1 VAAAAIAATLT
12 GVATPALAVEVA
24 GAEAAG
30 ASAQAAATTQEAAQA
45 TATTQAAAQA
55 TATTQATAP
64 ATATEQGAAQGEK
77 DAQVAGYSAT
87 GEASGAAAGDAS
99 GSAATEP
106 ATSASSS
113 DAELVEAT
121 GAEAASGASEP
132 TEAVGATEDAAT
144 DESQATPARARMSV
158 LAAEEEPQGYVDA
171 SIEDGL
177 YGIASAVADDRY
189 LDVRAGDTGNGGV
202 VQTWSGNQSAAQRW
216 RIASAGG
223 GYYTIQNV
231 NSGKYLDVANGSASS
246 GATVQQYE
254 GNGSAAQL
262 WRIVCDPYHTGN
274 YLLFSKLGAGGGE
287 GLALDVSAGSRALG
301 ARVQLWAPNGTLA
314 QSFGLSAIRALVEDG
329 VYTITNA
336 GSGKVLDVSGASLDD
351 GGNVQQYSANGTQS
365 QEFQLTYDAQDG
377 YYTVVSAVSGRAL
390 DVDGARDA
398 NGANV
403 WQYSANGTRAQRW
416 ALVSNADDG
425 TYSLVSALGDG
436 RALDVSSASSAGGAN
451 VQIYESNGTA
461 AQRWTLARVARAVA
475 EGTYRIV
482 LENNHANA
490 LSVSGPTAQDGSAAT
505 SAAVSEASL
514 SERWYVSYDG
524 DRVKIVN
531 VASGKALDVASGST
545 ADGTVVQQYADN
557 GTAAQRWYLR
567 LGAGGW
573 QLASALGDGVVLD
586 VSGNSTKA
594 GARIQV
600 WGANGSSAQ
609 RFHLV
614 PCDVLASG
622 EIYTIVSLD
631 GSGDLVVDVPGASDA
646 DGVALQVYE
655 DNGTAAQRF
664 KVVRLSSGDWQIV
677 NVKSGKYLAASG
689 EKVVQQAADGSDDQ
703 LWRVSFDPVANAVRI
718 VAARAAAQA
727 AGEGI
732 KAGGTTSGSALV
744 LGDTSSSKGFLFK
757 AARRQANSAT
767 TLDGVDIAMSYD
779 GHFDPYS
786 VAGDFVVIKT
796 TQGTSLQWS
805 DGVGEASSYTSMA
818 DRVLDAGKLLGF
830 YHFADA
836 GVSMVEQARAFVD
849 SVKDYLGKAVLFL
862 DWENT
867 GYSDVISLGPSAA
880 KQWLDTV
887 YGLTGVRPLIYMSRS
902 VVNEYDWSPVADAG
916 YGLWC
921 AQYPDMD
928 AQYGYLGSPWMG
940 SSSSF
945 GAWEWPTVSQYSAT
959 GRLDNFG
966 GDLDLDKF
974 YGSAEDWLALAARS

>member
-1 VAAAAIAATLT
+1 MAAAAIAATLT
-12 GVATPALAVEVA
+12 GVATPALAVEATGTESA
-24 GAEAAG
+24 GAAV
-30 ASAQAAATTQEAAQA
+30 QAAATTQEAAQA
-45 TATTQAAAQA
+45 TATTQATAPAAAQ
-55 TATTQATAP
+55 

-77 DAQVAGYSAT
+77 DAQVAGSSAT
-87 GEASGAAAGDAS
+87 GDASGAAAGDAS

-113 DAELVEAT
+113 DAEPA

-132 TEAVGATEDAAT
+132 TEAAGATEAAAT

-158 LAAEEEPQGYVDA
+158 LAAEEEPQGYGGA
-171 SIEDGL
+171 AIEDGL
-177 YGIASAVADDRY
+177 YDIASAVADDRY
-189 LDVRAGDTGNGGV
+189 LDVSAGDTGNGGV

-216 RIASAGG
+216 RIASAGD

-231 NSGKYLDVANGSASS
+231 NSGKYLDVANGDASS

-254 GNGSAAQL
+254 GNGTTAQL
-262 WRIVCDPYHTGN
+262 WKIVCDPARAGR
-274 YLLFSKLGAGGGE
+274 YLFLSKLGDGRGD
-287 GLALDVSAGSRALG
+287 GLALDVRAASKDLG

-336 GSGKVLDVSGASLDD
+336 GSGKVLDVSGASLED
-351 GGNVQQYSANGTQS
+351 GGNVQQYSVNGTQS

-403 WQYSANGTRAQRW
+403 WQYSSNGTRAQRW
-416 ALVSNADDG
+416 ALVANADG
-425 TYSLVSALGDG
+425 TYSFVSALGDG
-436 RALDVSSASSAGGAN
+436 RALDVSAASAQDGAN
-451 VQIYESNGTA
+451 VQIYESNGTD
-461 AQRWTLARVARAVA
+461 AQRWTLSPVARAVA

-490 LSVSGPTAQDGSAAT
+490 LSVSGATAEDGSPAT
-505 SAAVSEASL
+505 SAAISEASL

-524 DRVKIVN
+524 DKVRLVN
-531 VASGKALDVASGST
+531 VGSGKALDVFAGST
-545 ADGTVVQQYADN
+545 AQGTVVQQYADN
-557 GTAAQRWYLR
+557 GTQAQRWYLK

-573 QLASALGDGVVLD
+573 QLVSALDGGVALD
-586 VSGNSTKA
+586 VNGNSTKA

-600 WGANGSSAQ
+600 WGTNASAAQ
-609 RFHLV
+609 RFHFV

-622 EIYTIVSLD
+622 EVYKILSMD

-646 DGVALQVYE
+646 DGVALQVYD

-664 KVVRLSSGDWQIV
+664 KVVRLPSGGWQIV
-677 NVKSGKYLAASG
+677 NVKSGKYLTAAG
-689 EKVVQQAADGSDDQ
+689 ERVVQQGASGSDDQ
-703 LWRVSFDPVANAVRI
+703 LWRVSFDPTANAIRI
-718 VAARAAAQA
+718 VTAKAAAQA

-744 LGDTSSSKGFLFK
+744 LGDMSSSKGFLFK

-836 GVSMVEQARAFVD
+836 GISMVEQARAFVG

-902 VVNEYDWSPVADAG
+902 VVNAYDWSSVADAG

-921 AQYPDMD
+921 AQYPDMNP
-928 AQYGYLGSPWMG
+928 QHGYLGSPWTG
-940 SSSSF
+940 YNSDY
-945 GAWEWPTVSQYSAT
+945 GAWESPTIFQYSAT
-959 GRLDNFG
+959 GRLANFS

>member
-1 VAAAAIAATLT
+1 MPSTRRRSAVAAAAIAATLA
-12 GVATPALAVEVA
+12 GIATPALAVEATGADTAGEKVSSSQPA
-24 GAEAAG
+24 GAG
-30 ASAQAAATTQEAAQA
+30 QAAAAPAAADTTQAVAAEQDA
-45 TATTQAAAQA
+45 QPAAAAQA
-55 TATTQATAP
+55 
-64 ATATEQGAAQGEK
+64 EK
-77 DAQVAGYSAT
+77 DAQPAAT
-87 GEASGAAAGDAS
+87 TGAAA
-99 GSAATEP
+99 AAGAVEP
-106 ATSASSS
+106 AQA
-113 DAELVEAT
+113 AEPTQAAIP
-121 GAEAASGASEP
+121 AEAAVARAHASALVAAQSEP
-132 TEAVGATEDAAT
+132 EAE
-144 DESQATPARARMSV
+144 
-158 LAAEEEPQGYVDA
+158 AEGYVDA
-171 SIEDGL
+171 KVADGL
-177 YGIASAVADDRY
+177 YDITSGVADDRH
-189 LDVRAGDTGNGGV
+189 LDVSGGATGNGGV

-216 RIASAGG
+216 RISSAGD
-223 GYYTIQNV
+223 GYYSVQNV
-231 NSGKYLDVANGSASS
+231 NSGKYLDVANGDASS

-254 GNGSAAQL
+254 GNGTAAQL
-262 WRIVCDPYHTGN
+262 WRIVCDPARVGR
-274 YLLFSKLGAGGGE
+274 YLFLSKLGAGRGD
-287 GLALDVSAGSRALG
+287 GLALDVSAASRDLG
-301 ARVQLWAPNGTLA
+301 ARVQLWTPNGTAA
-314 QSFGLSAIRALVEDG
+314 QSFGLTSLGPLVEDG

-351 GGNVQQYSANGTQS
+351 GGNVQQYAANGTQA
-365 QEFQLTYDAQDG
+365 QEFQLTYDAESG
-377 YYTVVSAVSGRAL
+377 YYTIFSAVSGRAL

-403 WQYSANGTRAQRW
+403 WQYSSNGTRAQRW
-416 ALVSNADDG
+416 ALVANAGG
-425 TYSLVSALGDG
+425 TYSFVSALGDG
-436 RALDVSSASSAGGAN
+436 RALDVSAASAQDGAN
-451 VQIYESNGTA
+451 VQIFESNGTD
-461 AQRWTLARVARAVA
+461 AQRWTLSRVARAVA

-490 LSVSGPTAQDGSAAT
+490 LAVSGEASEDGSPAT
-505 SAAVSEASL
+505 SAAISEASL

-524 DRVKIVN
+524 DKVKLVN
-531 VASGKALDVASGST
+531 VGSGKALDVSAGST
-545 ADGTVVQQYADN
+545 AQGTVVQQYADN
-557 GTAAQRWYLR
+557 GTQAQRWYLK

-573 QLASALGDGVVLD
+573 QLVSALDGGVALD
-586 VSGNSTKA
+586 VNGNSTKA

-600 WGANGSSAQ
+600 WGTNASAAQ
-609 RFHLV
+609 RFHFV

-622 EIYTIVSLD
+622 EVYTIVSMD

-646 DGVALQVYE
+646 DGVALQVFE
-655 DNGTAAQRF
+655 DNGSAAQRF
-664 KVVRLSSGDWQIV
+664 KVVRLPSGGWQIV
-677 NVKSGKYLAASG
+677 NVKSGKYLTAAG
-689 EKVVQQAADGSDDQ
+689 ERVVQQGASGSDDQ
-703 LWRVSFDPVANAVRI
+703 LWHVSFDPTANAIRI
-718 VAARAAAQA
+718 VTAKAAAQA
-727 AGEGI
+727 AGEGV

-757 AARRQANSAT
+757 AARRQADSAT

-796 TQGTSLQWS
+796 TEGTSLRWS

-830 YHFADA
+830 YHFAKA

-867 GYSDVISLGPSAA
+867 SYSDVTSLGVGAA

-902 VVNEYDWSPVADAG
+902 VVNQYDWSSVADAG

-940 SSSSF
+940 NSSSF
-945 GAWEWPTVSQYSAT
+945 GAWERPTIFQYSAT
-959 GRLDNFG
+959 GRLDNFS

>member
-1 VAAAAIAATLT
+1 MAAAAIAATLT
-12 GVATPALAVEVA
+12 GVATPALAVEA
-24 GAEAAG
+24 TGTEAAG

-45 TATTQAAAQA
+45 TATTQEAAA
-55 TATTQATAP
+55 TATTQ

-77 DAQVAGYSAT
+77 DAQLAGSSAT
-87 GEASGAAAGDAS
+87 GAASGEAAGDAS

-113 DAELVEAT
+113 DAEPAEAT
-121 GAEAASGASEP
+121 GTGEAA
-132 TEAVGATEDAAT
+132 GATEAAAT

-158 LAAEEEPQGYVDA
+158 LAAEEEPQGYADA
-171 SIEDGL
+171 PIEDGL

-189 LDVRAGDTGNGGV
+189 LDVSAGDTGNGGV

-216 RIASAGG
+216 RIASAGD

-287 GLALDVSAGSRALG
+287 GLALDVSAGSQALG
-301 ARVQLWAPNGTLA
+301 ARVQLWAPNGTRA

-329 VYTITNA
+329 VYTIANA

-416 ALVSNADDG
+416 ALVSNADG

-436 RALDVSSASSAGGAN
+436 RALDVSAASSADGAN
-451 VQIYESNGTA
+451 VQIYDSNGTA

-586 VSGNSTKA
+586 VSGNSTQT

-622 EIYTIVSLD
+622 EVYTIQSLD
-631 GSGDLVVDVPGASDA
+631 GAGDLVVDVPGASDA

-664 KVVRLSSGDWQIV
+664 KVVRLSSGDWQIE
-677 NVKSGKYLAASG
+677 NVKSGKFLTASG

-703 LWRVSFDPVANAVRI
+703 LWRVSFDPTANAVRI
-718 VAARAAAQA
+718 VAAEA

-744 LGDTSSSKGFLFK
+744 LGDTSSSKGFLLK
-757 AARRQANSAT
+757 AASVRRSTAG
-767 TLDGVDIAMSYD
+767 TLDGVDIAMSYE
-779 GHFDPYS
+779 GTFDPYS

-796 TQGTSLQWS
+796 TEGTSLRWS

-818 DRVLDAGKLLGF
+818 DRTLDAGKLLGF
-830 YHFADA
+830 YHFATA
-836 GVSMVEQARAFVD
+836 GASMVEQARAFVE
-849 SVKDYLGKAVLFL
+849 SVRDYLGKAVLFL

-867 GYSDVISLGPSAA
+867 SYSDVTSLGVGAA
-880 KQWLDTV
+880 KEWLDTV
-887 YGLTGVRPLIYMSRS
+887 YNLTGVRPLIYMSRS
-902 VVNEYDWSPVADAG
+902 VVNEYDWSSVADAG

-940 SSSSF
+940 SSSGF
-945 GAWEWPTVSQYSAT
+945 GAWEWPTVFQYTST
-959 GRLDNFG
+959 GRLDNFN